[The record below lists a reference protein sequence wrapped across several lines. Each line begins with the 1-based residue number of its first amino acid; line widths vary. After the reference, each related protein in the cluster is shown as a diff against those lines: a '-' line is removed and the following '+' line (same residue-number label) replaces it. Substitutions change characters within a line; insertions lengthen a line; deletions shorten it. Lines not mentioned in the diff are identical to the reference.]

1 MEIAGP
7 ALGVSDEETAR
18 HARALGEPPALV
30 VAFEADAGGPEPV
43 SCPVAAERPEI
54 RREPVPGHPR
64 PGAEAAPGAR
74 DWPGP
79 PLPTD

>member
-7 ALGVSDEETAR
+7 ALGVSSQETAR
-18 HARALGEPPALV
+18 LVRALGEPPALV
-30 VAFEADAGGPEPV
+30 VAFEADAGGAEPV
-43 SCPVAAERPEI
+43 SSLVAAERPEV
-54 RREPVPGHPR
+54 RRGPVPGRPR
-64 PGAEAAPGAR
+64 TRAEASPGAR